1 MVGRNLLLLI
11 INELLY
17 CVKVTVGL
25 YEENEIFIEKMK
37 KGIISKNNWGGKRK
51 ER

>member
-1 MVGRNLLLLI
+1 MLLI

-17 CVKVTVGL
+17 WVKVTGKL
-25 YEENEIFIEKMK
+25 YKENEIFIEKMK
-37 KGIISKNNWGGKRK
+37 KGIISKNNWGGKKK